1 MQVSKDLCHLYHLCC
16 HGDEKVVEDF
26 LETNSKKIPLKIQ
39 LQDRDCSDVS
49 EDERIEDMS
58 SSDDQE
64 LEKMENLSIKEG
76 TNVEKVR
83 VNTIDGNGIENIEV
97 ENGIENIDGENR
109 IENMDGENQIE
120 NMDGENRIE
129 ETEHNSEWTVVTR
142 KKGKKKK

>member
-49 EDERIEDMS
+49 EDEEIGDMS

-64 LEKMENLSIKEG
+64 LEKMENLSIKDAG
-76 TNVEKVR
+76 TKVEKAR
-83 VNTIDGNGIENIEV
+83 VNTIDGNGIGNTDGENGIQNLDG
-97 ENGIENIDGENR
+97 ENGIENIDGENG
-109 IENMDGENQIE
+109 IENIDIE
-120 NMDGENRIE
+120 NGIE
-129 ETEHNSEWTVVTR
+129 EIDHTEWTVVTH